1 MGNAADDLGKLI
13 IYRNLL
19 NDALIKKCIVI
30 LEDPTEDLQ
39 AEICFELIHKAER
52 LGLSGNIAQSYAI
65 HVITEDEN
73 IFSQQSEKN
82 QGLVGDSLY
91 AAAVQDIVILRH
103 FMATL
108 ARVLQNPLI
117 TAFTPTS
124 AKAAP
129 GHLELLAAFN
139 DADQTPEKLTNLLI
153 NHYVRYSYGRLAQH
167 VAFRWVAG
175 QGLVG
180 VSEFESITF
189 KDIIGYDKQKN
200 ILLAN
205 TEAFVKGRPCNN
217 ALLVGARGTGKSSC
231 VKALINQFHSE
242 GLRLVEVSKHDQKDL
257 YNVLTVLRASGKR
270 FLIYLDD
277 LSFEENESDYK
288 NLKSILEGGVE
299 SKPNNVLIYATSNR
313 QHLIRETWNDR
324 NGSADDLHRFDTV
337 NEKLS
342 LADRF
347 GLTVTFLAPNQEEYM
362 SIIKELAKKH
372 KVAIEPAELCSLAL
386 KWEMTRSGRSGRAAR
401 QFIDHILG
409 SV

>member
-1 MGNAADDLGKLI
+1 MLNAATNLGKMI

-19 NDALIKKCIVI
+19 HDSIIKKLIAI
-30 LEDPTEDLQ
+30 AEDPSDELQ
-39 AEICFELIHKAER
+39 AEITFELIQNAER
-52 LGLSGNIAQSYAI
+52 LALTGNIAQSYVVHLIAR
-65 HVITEDEN
+65 DEN

-82 QGLVGDSLY
+82 HGEIGDSLY
-91 AAAVQDIVILRH
+91 SAAVQDIRL
-103 FMATL
+103 
-108 ARVLQNPLI
+108 LQKFIASLSSLFENQLL
-117 TAFTPTS
+117 TSFTPTS
-124 AKAAP
+124 AQAVA
-129 GHLELLAAFN
+129 GHAELAACF
-139 DADQTPEKLTNLLI
+139 ADPQQTPEQLVSRLI
-153 NHYVRYSYGRLAQH
+153 RHYVHYGYGRLAQH
-167 VAFRWVAG
+167 IAFRWVTG

-180 VSEFESITF
+180 VPNFEPLTF
-189 KDIIGYDKQKN
+189 QDIIGYDKQKN

-205 TEAFVKGRPCNN
+205 TEAFVKGKPCNN

-231 VKALINQFHSE
+231 VKALINHFQDE

-257 YNVLTVLRASGKR
+257 YNVLNVLRTFGKR
-270 FLIYLDD
+270 FIVFLDD
-277 LSFEENESDYK
+277 LSFEENESEYK

-299 SKPNNVLIYATSNR
+299 GRPDNVLIYATSNR

-324 NGSADDLHRFDTV
+324 SGSADDLHRFDTV

-347 GLTVTFLAPNQEEYM
+347 GLTVTFIAPNQEEYM
-362 SIIKELAKKH
+362 TIIEELAKKH
-372 KVAIEPAELCSLAL
+372 QLSIPPSELRSLAI

>member
-1 MGNAADDLGKLI
+1 MVNTAANLSKMI

-19 NDALIKKCIVI
+19 NDSIIKKLIAIV
-30 LEDPTEDLQ
+30 EDPSDELQ
-39 AEICFELIHKAER
+39 AEITFELIQKAEK
-52 LGLSGNIAQSYAI
+52 LSLTGNIAQSYVVHLIAQ
-65 HVITEDEN
+65 DEN

-82 QGLVGDSLY
+82 HGEIGDSLS
-91 AAAVQDIVILRH
+91 AAAAHDIRL
-103 FMATL
+103 
-108 ARVLQNPLI
+108 LQQFIASLSNLFDSQLL
-117 TAFTPTS
+117 TAFAPTS
-124 AKAAP
+124 DQAAV
-129 GHLELLAAFN
+129 GHAELTAFFVDLE
-139 DADQTPEKLTNLLI
+139 QTPEQLTSRLNL
-153 NHYVRYSYGRLAQH
+153 HYVHYGYGCFAQH
-167 VAFRWVAG
+167 IAFRWVTG

-180 VSEFESITF
+180 VPNFEPLAF
-189 KDIIGYDKQKN
+189 QDIIGYDKQKN

-205 TEAFVKGRPCNN
+205 TEAFVQGRPCNN

-231 VKALINQFHSE
+231 VKALINRFHQD

-257 YNVLTVLRASGKR
+257 YNVLNALRTSGKR
-270 FLIYLDD
+270 FIVYLDD
-277 LSFEENESDYK
+277 LSFEENESEYK

-299 SKPNNVLIYATSNR
+299 GRPDNVLIYATSNR

-324 NGSADDLHRFDTV
+324 SGNADDLHRFDTV

-347 GLTVTFLAPNQEEYM
+347 GLTVTFLAPNQDEYM
-362 SIIKELAKKH
+362 SIIEELAKKH
-372 KVAIEPAELCSLAL
+372 RVKIAPAELRSLAL